1 MSFNASAVVRL
12 LSGAV
17 RAFPF
22 TLNRHSLLRDPAVM
36 KTTCSRD
43 ARRAMAPTTVP
54 AALWFGLRCSL
65 RALIP
70 VLFVVFLAVAVGAQN
85 TNGRFIGTVTDPQ
98 GAALAGARVAL
109 TNSGTNA
116 HWDAVTD
123 STGSYQVLDVPI
135 GMYSVTVE
143 VAGFHKAVTEGLEL
157 TIGQSLRVDVRLKVG
172 AITETV
178 QVESEAA
185 QVETLNPT
193 VGGTVTGAPI
203 QDLPLNGRNVLDLAL
218 TQPGVVPAPEAG
230 YGGGQFTVAGGRA
243 DAVSYLLDGGT
254 NDSVTGNSVVFNP
267 NPDTIAEFRIL
278 SNNYTAEYGRNGGGT
293 VSVVTKSGTNRVHG
307 SLFEYLRNDA
317 FNANDFFDNLNGQP
331 RPVLKRSQLGGTVGG
346 PIVKDRI
353 FFFFG
358 YQGQR
363 QSALLNGN
371 VVTTYTPAEL
381 TGDFSQA
388 ANGGPNPR
396 VACFLA
402 GYQPTGPLNQC
413 VDATKNPLPSHPF
426 FQSNPTLAANAIIDP
441 TKINPVAQAFI
452 SAGLIPTSAGG
463 QLFTRGSSTD
473 NVNEYTGRADFY
485 ATVNDR
491 VTVTVG
497 SSTEPTVTPFSATG
511 GDPSVPGFPESTTTT
526 NQFLNIGYT
535 KTISTALLNEFHAT
549 AARYFNKSAALSHPP
564 TPSRLGIQI
573 NSDLPYAPPIINL
586 FDSGLNLGFNE
597 NVPRKK
603 ADNTY
608 ALSDSLTWT
617 KGRHTMKAGGRFAFL
632 QENSVY
638 SFATNGWFFFYGAA
652 TTVGSGSDLADFLLG
667 APDEYQQYPTGNN
680 NEHQKQMAA
689 FVQDEWRVTPR
700 LTLTLGLR
708 YEYTSPERDIHGHS
722 YSTIPGLQSSRFQNA
737 PLGLVVPGDHGA
749 PRGWYFPDYKDFA
762 PRFGFAWDPFGNG
775 KTSIRGGGGMFFDT
789 LNGWMSDWNNGVLPW
804 WSSADLFFPAGP
816 NAQNMSMS
824 HPYQNACIFDAN
836 GNCSSIGQPDPFP
849 SAPPPR
855 NLDFG
860 AAGYLPFGFGD
871 LFVDPHLKTPYVYQY
886 NLTVERQLSSGFM
899 AEVGYLGSSS
909 HKLLTWSDINPIIPG
924 TTNRLINV
932 QEGLTAQNGFAPLP
946 NSFAG
951 LNNANYNAFEASLT
965 KRMGA
970 MQSFGSMF
978 FTLAYTWSHNLDNGS
993 GFNQRT
999 SNIPYFNRHALY
1011 SNSDFDMRNRLVF
1024 SGGWDLPFANLWAN
1038 GPKRLTHGWSLYP
1051 IFFVQSGIPLDLTAG
1066 LGNPQE
1072 SVPGP
1077 SGAGDP
1083 QLIRPNQLTGRV
1095 QTFDPRHQQTINGL
1109 TGNYYFNPN
1118 DFALDPCINAGTC
1131 PLGFYGTFR
1140 RNSFVGP
1147 SRANFDLALEKATNL
1162 VGDRVNLGFRVEA
1175 FNVLNHGEFRNPGSI
1190 NVSSQTLGLVSRTYD
1205 PRILQLALRLTF

>member
-1 MSFNASAVVRL
+1 M
-12 LSGAV
+12 
-17 RAFPF
+17 
-22 TLNRHSLLRDPAVM
+22 
-36 KTTCSRD
+36 
-43 ARRAMAPTTVP
+43 
-54 AALWFGLRCSL
+54 
-65 RALIP
+65 
-70 VLFVVFLAVAVGAQN
+70 
-85 TNGRFIGTVTDPQ
+85 
-98 GAALAGARVAL
+98 
-109 TNSGTNA
+109 
-116 HWDAVTD
+116 
-123 STGSYQVLDVPI
+123 
-135 GMYSVTVE
+135 
-143 VAGFHKAVTEGLEL
+143 
-157 TIGQSLRVDVRLKVG
+157 
-172 AITETV
+172 
-178 QVESEAA
+178 
-185 QVETLNPT
+185 
-193 VGGTVTGAPI
+193 
-203 QDLPLNGRNVLDLAL
+203 

-293 VSVVTKSGTNRVHG
+293 VSVVTKSGTNQTHG

-317 FNANDFFDNLNGQP
+317 FNANDFFDNLNRQP
-331 RPVLKRSQLGGTVGG
+331 RPVLKRSQFGGTVGG

-388 ANGGPNPR
+388 GLNQGPNSS
-396 VACFLA
+396 VACFLS
-402 GYQPTGPLNQC
+402 GLWHNTGDLTRPDGSSC
-413 VDATKNPLPSHPF
+413 GVVPHSYFASSA
-426 FQSNPTLAANAIIDP
+426 SNAYNAIIDP

-452 SAGLIPTSAGG
+452 SAGLIPTSASG
-463 QLFTRGSSTD
+463 QLFPRGSSND
-473 NVNEYTGRADFY
+473 KVNEYTGRADFY
-485 ATVNDR
+485 ATQNDR
-491 VTVTVG
+491 ISVTVG
-497 SSTEPTVTPFSATG
+497 SSTEPTVIPFSASG
-511 GDPSVPGFPESTTTT
+511 GDPSVPGFPDSTTTT

-535 KTISTALLNEFHAT
+535 KTFSAALLNEFHAT
-549 AARYFNKSAALSHPP
+549 AARYFNKSAAASHPP
-564 TPSRLGIQI
+564 TPSGLGIQI

-608 ALSDSLTWT
+608 AVSDSLTWT

-638 SFATNGWFFFYGAA
+638 SYATNGWFFFYGAA
-652 TTVGSGSDLADFLLG
+652 TTLGSGSDLADFLFG

-689 FVQDEWRVTPR
+689 FAQDEWRVTPR

-722 YSTIPGLQSSRFQNA
+722 YSIIPRLQSTRFQNA

-749 PRGWYFPDYKDFA
+749 PSGWYFPDYKDFA

-775 KTSIRGGGGMFFDT
+775 KTSVRGGGGMFFDT

-804 WSSADLFFPAGP
+804 WSSTDLFFSPAP
-816 NAQNMSMS
+816 NAQNTSMAM
-824 HPYQNACIFDAN
+824 PYQTAGA
-836 GNCSSIGQPDPFP
+836 PDPFP
-849 SAPPPR
+849 STPPPR

-871 LFVDPHLKTPYVYQY
+871 LFVDPHLRTPYVYQY
-886 NLTVERQLSSGFM
+886 NLTVERQLSNGFM

-924 TTNRLINV
+924 TNNRLINV

-965 KRMGA
+965 KRKGA
-970 MQSFGSMF
+970 VHSLGSMF

-1024 SGGWDLPFANLWAN
+1024 SGGWDLPFANLWAG

-1083 QLIRPNQLTGRV
+1083 QLIRPDQLTNHV
-1095 QTFDPRHQQTINGL
+1095 QTFDPRKQTTINGV
-1109 TGNYYFNPN
+1109 TGNYFFNPN
-1118 DFALDPCINAGTC
+1118 DFALDPCINLGPC

-1147 SRANFDLALEKATNL
+1147 TRANFDLALEKATNL

-1175 FNVLNHGEFRNPGSI
+1175 FNVLNHAEFRNPGSI

>member
-1 MSFNASAVVRL
+1 ML
-12 LSGAV
+12 
-17 RAFPF
+17 
-22 TLNRHSLLRDPAVM
+22 
-36 KTTCSRD
+36 
-43 ARRAMAPTTVP
+43 PTTISEFIV
-54 AALWFGLRCSL
+54 AGLRRSF
-65 RALIP
+65 RSAI
-70 VLFVVFLAVAVGAQN
+70 FVVLVFFLAVSALAQN
-85 TNGRFIGTVTDPQ
+85 TNGRIIGTVTDTQ
-98 GAALAGARVAL
+98 GAAVVGARVAVH
-109 TNSGTNA
+109 NIGTNA
-116 HWDAVTD
+116 HWNTVTD
-123 STGSYQVLDVPI
+123 SAGSYQVLDLPI

-143 VAGFHKAVTEGLEL
+143 VAGFNKAVAAAQEL
-157 TIGQSLRVDVRLKVG
+157 TIGQSLRIDLHLKVG

-178 QVESEAA
+178 QVQSEAA
-185 QVETLNPT
+185 QVETVNPT

-293 VSVVTKSGTNRVHG
+293 VSVVTKSGTNQVHG

-331 RPVLKRSQLGGTVGG
+331 RPVLKRNQFGGTVGG
-346 PIVKDRI
+346 PILKDRI

-371 VVTTYTPAEL
+371 VVGTYTPAEL

-388 ANGGPNPR
+388 AAGGPDPN
-396 VACFLA
+396 VAAFLA
-402 GYQPTGPLNQC
+402 
-413 VDATKNPLPSHPF
+413 SHPYF
-426 FQSNPTLAANAIIDP
+426 VPAGGNPANAIIDP
-441 TKINPVAQAFI
+441 TKIDPVAQAFI
-452 SAGLIPTSAGG
+452 SAGLIPTSPSGL
-463 QLFTRGSSTD
+463 LFPRGSST
-473 NVNEYTGRADFY
+473 NNFNEYTGRADFY
-485 ATVNDR
+485 VTQNDR
-491 VTVTVG
+491 VSVTVG
-497 SSTEPTVTPFSATG
+497 SSSGPALSPFSLNY
-511 GDPSVPGFPESTTTT
+511 GDPSVPGFPDTTTTT
-526 NQFLNIGYT
+526 NMFLNIGYT
-535 KTISTALLNEFHAT
+535 KTISAALLNEFHAT
-549 AARYFNKSAALSHPP
+549 AARFFEQSTPGSHPP
-564 TPSRLGIQI
+564 TPSALGIQI

-608 ALSDSLTWT
+608 AVTDSISWT
-617 KGRHTMKAGGRFAFL
+617 KGRHTVKAGGKFAFL

-638 SFATNGWFFFYGAA
+638 SYATNGWFLFYGAA
-652 TTVGSGSDLADFLLG
+652 TGVGSGTDLADFLFG
-667 APDEYQQYPTGNN
+667 APDEYLQFPTGNN
-680 NEHQKQMAA
+680 NEHQRQFAA
-689 FVQDEWRVTPR
+689 FVQDEWKVTPR
-700 LTLTLGLR
+700 LTLTVGLR
-708 YEYTSPERDIHGHS
+708 YEYTSPETDIHGHS
-722 YSTIPGLQSSRFQNA
+722 YSIIPGVQSTRFVNA
-737 PLGLVVPGDHGA
+737 PLGLVVPGDPGA
-749 PRGWYFPDYKDFA
+749 PRGWYFPDYKNFA
-762 PRFGFAWDPFGNG
+762 PRFGFAWDAFGNG
-775 KTSIRGGGGMFFDT
+775 KTSVRGGVGMFFDT
-789 LNGWMSDWNNGVLPW
+789 LNGWMSDWNNGVIPW
-804 WSSADLFFPAGP
+804 WSSADIFFPAAP
-816 NAQNMSMS
+816 TNAQNTSMSM
-824 HPYQNACIFDAN
+824 PYQTAGA
-836 GNCSSIGQPDPFP
+836 PDPFP
-849 SAPPPR
+849 SSPPPQ

-860 AAGYLPFGFGD
+860 AAGYLPFGYGD
-871 LFVDPHLKTPYVYQY
+871 LFVDPHLKTPYIYQY
-886 NLTVERQLSSGFM
+886 NLTVERQLSNGFM
-899 AEVGYLGSSS
+899 AEAGYLGSSS

-932 QEGLTAQNGFAPLP
+932 QEGLTAGTGFAPLP

-970 MQSFGSMF
+970 VHSLGSMF

-999 SNIPYFNRHALY
+999 SNIPYYNRHELY

-1024 SGGWDLPFANLWAN
+1024 SGGWDLPFANLWAT
-1038 GPKRLTHGWSLYP
+1038 GPKRLTQGWSLYP
-1051 IFFVQSGIPLDLTAG
+1051 IFFIQSGIPLDLNAG
-1066 LGNPQE
+1066 LGSPQPQD
-1072 SVPGP
+1072 PGP

-1083 QLIRPNQLTGRV
+1083 QLVRPDQLTNHV
-1095 QTFDPRHQQTINGL
+1095 QTFDPRHQQTINGI
-1109 TGNYYFNPN
+1109 TGNYYYNPN
-1118 DFALDPCINAGTC
+1118 DFALDPCIGLGTC

-1147 SRANFDLALEKATNL
+1147 GRTNLDLALEKNTNL
-1162 VGDRVNLGFRVEA
+1162 VGDRVMLGFRVEA
-1175 FNVLNHGEFRNPGSI
+1175 FNILNHAQFKNPGSI
-1190 NVSSQTLGLVSRTYD
+1190 NVGSQSLGQVSTTYD

>member
-1 MSFNASAVVRL
+1 MCPEERRIATLPGTVVSF
-12 LSGAV
+12 LSSCV
-17 RAFPF
+17 
-22 TLNRHSLLRDPAVM
+22 LR
-36 KTTCSRD
+36 S
-43 ARRAMAPTTVP
+43 
-54 AALWFGLRCSL
+54 
-65 RALIP
+65 
-70 VLFVVFLAVAVGAQN
+70 FLALTFTALFFGVSAFAQN
-85 TNGRFIGTVTDPQ
+85 TNGRVIGTVTDPQ
-98 GAALAGARVAL
+98 GAAVAGARIAV
-109 TNSGTNA
+109 NNIGTNA
-116 HWDAVTD
+116 HWNTVTD
-123 STGSYQVLDVPI
+123 SAGSYQVLDLPI

-143 VAGFHKAVTEGLEL
+143 VAGFNKAVTDAQEL
-157 TIGQSLRVDVRLKVG
+157 TISQSLRIDVHLKVG

-178 QVESEAA
+178 QVQSEAA
-185 QVETLNPT
+185 QVETVNPT

-331 RPVLKRSQLGGTVGG
+331 RPVLKRSQFGGTVGG

-363 QSALLNGN
+363 QSALLNGTE
-371 VVTTYTPAEL
+371 VTTYTPAEL

-388 ANGGPNPR
+388 VDGGPDPN
-396 VACFLA
+396 VAAFLA
-402 GYQPTGPLNQC
+402 
-413 VDATKNPLPSHPF
+413 SHPYF
-426 FQSNPTLAANAIIDP
+426 VPAGGNPANAIIDP
-441 TKINPVAQAFI
+441 TKIDPVAQAFI
-452 SAGLIPTSAGG
+452 TAGLIPTSPNG
-463 QLFTRGSSTD
+463 QLFPRGSSTD
-473 NVNEYTGRADFY
+473 NVNEYTGKADFY
-485 ATVNDR
+485 ATQNDR
-491 VTVTVG
+491 IAVTVG
-497 SSTEPTVTPFSATG
+497 SSTEPTLNPFSTGG
-511 GDPSVPGFPESTTTT
+511 GDPSVPGFPDSTTTT
-526 NQFLNIGYT
+526 NQFLNVGYT
-535 KTISTALLNEFHAT
+535 KTISAALLNEFHAT
-549 AARYFNKSAALSHPP
+549 AVRYFNQSTAASHPP
-564 TPSRLGIQI
+564 NPAALGIQI

-608 ALSDSLTWT
+608 AVSDSIAWT
-617 KGRHTMKAGGRFAFL
+617 KGRHTVKAGGKFAFL

-638 SFATNGWFFFYGAA
+638 SYATNGWFFFYGAG
-652 TTVGSGSDLADFLLG
+652 TSVGSGTDLADFLFG

-689 FVQDEWRVTPR
+689 FVQDEWKVTPR
-700 LTLTLGLR
+700 LTLTVGLR
-708 YEYTSPERDIHGHS
+708 YEYTSPETDIHGHS
-722 YSTIPGLQSSRFQNA
+722 YSIIPGLQSQRFQNA
-737 PLGLVVPGDHGA
+737 PLGLLVPGDPGT
-749 PRGWYFPDYKDFA
+749 PRAWYFPDYKDFA
-762 PRFGFAWDPFGNG
+762 PRFGFAWDPFGDG
-775 KTSIRGGGGMFFDT
+775 KTSVRGGAGMFFDT

-804 WSSADLFFPAGP
+804 WSSTDLFFPGAP
-816 NAQNMSMS
+816 TNAQNTSMAM
-824 HPYQNACIFDAN
+824 PYQNACVFDAF

-849 SAPPPR
+849 STPPPQ
-855 NLDFG
+855 NLDFA
-860 AAGYLPFGFGD
+860 AAGYLPFGYGD

-886 NLTVERQLSSGFM
+886 NLTVERQLANGFM

-909 HKLLTWSDINPIIPG
+909 HKLLTWADINPIIPG

-932 QEGLTAQNGFAPLP
+932 QEGLTAQTGFAPLP

-970 MQSFGSMF
+970 VRSLGSMF

-999 SNIPYFNRHALY
+999 SNIPYFNRHQLY
-1011 SNSDFDMRNRLVF
+1011 SNSDFDMRNRLVL
-1024 SGGWDLPFANLWAN
+1024 SGGWDLPFANLWVD
-1038 GPKRLTHGWSLYP
+1038 GPKRLTQGWSLYP
-1051 IFFVQSGIPLDLTAG
+1051 IFFVQSGIPLDLNAG

-1072 SVPGP
+1072 SDPGP

-1083 QLIRPNQLTGRV
+1083 QLIRPDQLTAHV

-1109 TGNYYFNPN
+1109 TGNYYYNPT
-1118 DFALDPCINAGTC
+1118 DFALDPCISLGTC

-1147 SRANFDLALEKATNL
+1147 DRVNLDLALEKATNL
-1162 VGDRVNLGFRVEA
+1162 VGDQVKLGFRVEA
-1175 FNVLNHGEFRNPGSI
+1175 FNVLNHAEFRNPGSI
-1190 NVSSQTLGLVSRTYD
+1190 NVSSPALGLVSRTYD